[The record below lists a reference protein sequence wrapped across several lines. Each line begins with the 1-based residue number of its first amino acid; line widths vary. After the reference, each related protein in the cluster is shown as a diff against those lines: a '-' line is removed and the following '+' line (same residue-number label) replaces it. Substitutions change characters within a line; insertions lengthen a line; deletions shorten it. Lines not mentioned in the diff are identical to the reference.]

1 VDDFLKKIG
10 KLKKKK
16 NLLRETCDVVFS
28 ELSNMA
34 RSFMQ
39 KPAVKANLKH
49 FIFPKKT
56 GVYSVQKVKASEEN
70 ADWIVNFFN
79 MNLLKPNRIAI
90 DGLPGSGK
98 STLAEALSTR
108 LKLQWVSLDYQMPD
122 GEYSFNENRAIYEYH
137 RLLRTQDH
145 NVFDVILFM
154 DLPVETIKTQIIA
167 RGEGAVNIELF
178 DFELMQEIGKMA
190 FELAKGQLIRIPRS
204 EILMKI
210 KSEGGFELR
219 ENLVKK
225 LLEKRLD
232 APNSLTQEEKLF
244 LLVKGEPHKG
254 LSGYHK
260 GGQYARELFENIMQ
274 KMTF

>member
-1 VDDFLKKIG
+1 MDDFLKKIG

-16 NLLRETCDVVFS
+16 NLLRGTSDVVLS
-28 ELSNMA
+28 ELSDMA

-39 KPAVKANLKH
+39 KPAVKANLRH

-70 ADWIVNFFN
+70 ADWIESFFK
-79 MNLLKPNRIAI
+79 MNLLKLNRIAI

-108 LKLQWVSLDYQMPD
+108 LKLQWISLDYQMPD
-122 GEYSFNENRAIYEYH
+122 GEYSFNENQAIYEHH

-145 NVFDVILFM
+145 DVFDAILFM

-178 DFELMQEIGKMA
+178 DFELMQKIGKMA

-204 EILMKI
+204 QILMKV
-210 KSEGGFELR
+210 KPKGGFELR
-219 ENLVKK
+219 ENLGKK

-244 LLVKGEPHKG
+244 LLVKGVPQKG

-274 KMTF
+274 KMKI